1 MAKRQKHENHKGRV
15 KTSAIKM
22 FNQFRLS
29 TIKNNISEAAF
40 VNMIEDDLLPLK
52 MSEKKI
58 KTLLHELQ
66 DEGQIKFDLR
76 KAKSGKM

>member
-1 MAKRQKHENHKGRV
+1 
-15 KTSAIKM
+15 
-22 FNQFRLS
+22 
-29 TIKNNISEAAF
+29 
-40 VNMIEDDLLPLK
+40 MIEDDLSPLK